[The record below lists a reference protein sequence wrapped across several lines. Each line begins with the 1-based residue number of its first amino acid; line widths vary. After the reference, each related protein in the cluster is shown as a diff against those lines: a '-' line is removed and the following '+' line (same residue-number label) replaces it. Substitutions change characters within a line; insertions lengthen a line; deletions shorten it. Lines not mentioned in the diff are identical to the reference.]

1 MRFERDRK
9 GIGAFGHA
17 LDHRRID
24 SVLYRKWLER
34 GAGHDGL
41 ADDHMLPRQHSALTV
56 VADLG
61 AMQVHRPI
69 GATAHVVFAGPHQ
82 LHRPAAARREACLRD
97 LRSLEDEV
105 GIPDRTTSEAP
116 PAIMV

>member
-17 LDHRRID
+17 LDHRRVD

-34 GAGHDGL
+34 GARHDGL
-41 ADDHMLPRQHSALTV
+41 ADDHMLPRQHSALAV

-61 AMQVHRPI
+61 AMTSPSSGRNGGMNSLTLV
-69 GATAHVVFAGPHQ
+69 
-82 LHRPAAARREACLRD
+82 
-97 LRSLEDEV
+97 RSLPSNRPLHHRSV
-105 GIPDRTTSEAP
+105 LTEAQE
-116 PAIMV
+116 